1 MYWRFEAVQKRLE
14 KEEGGT
20 LISDNMATYAE
31 NPRVHELLKPITELK
46 QDCTI
51 YGQNVKINLYFYIA
65 VTTNSK

>member
-1 MYWRFEAVQKRLE
+1 
-14 KEEGGT
+14 
-20 LISDNMATYAE
+20 MATYAE

-51 YGQNVKINLYFYIA
+51 YGQNVNINLYFYIA